1 MQLVKTTLKCI
12 TEVLMRQNPF
22 KILWLISA
30 FLTLTSS
37 GSPDYPVFAFILIL
51 LCQRVRTL
59 SPLVS
64 WNEFIP
70 KASGQLCEGTGHDAK
85 DQTLHPAAGVR
96 HAHYRHGS
104 DVQFT
109 IPYFDHLFDSF

>member
-1 MQLVKTTLKCI
+1 MVNI
-12 TEVLMRQNPF
+12 R
-22 KILWLISA
+22 ISDTYSGCSRD
-30 FLTLTSS
+30 FSS

-85 DQTLHPAAGVR
+85 DQTCILLPASAMLIIAMVLMSSLPFR
-96 HAHYRHGS
+96 
-104 DVQFT
+104 
-109 IPYFDHLFDSF
+109 I

>member
-1 MQLVKTTLKCI
+1 MVNI
-12 TEVLMRQNPF
+12 R
-22 KILWLISA
+22 ISDTYSGCSRD
-30 FLTLTSS
+30 FSS

-70 KASGQLCEGTGHDAK
+70 NASGQLCEGTGHDAK

-96 HAHYRHGS
+96 HAHYRHVS

>member
-1 MQLVKTTLKCI
+1 
-12 TEVLMRQNPF
+12 MRQNPF

-30 FLTLTSS
+30 FLTLTL
-37 GSPDYPVFAFILIL
+37 GAVGIFLPVVPTTPFLLL

-70 KASGQLCEGTGHDAK
+70 NASGQLCEGTGHDAK

-96 HAHYRHGS
+96 HAHYRHDS

>member
-1 MQLVKTTLKCI
+1 MVNI
-12 TEVLMRQNPF
+12 R
-22 KILWLISA
+22 ISDTYSGCSRD
-30 FLTLTSS
+30 FSS

-70 KASGQLCEGTGHDAK
+70 NASGQLCEGTGHDAK
-85 DQTLHPAAGVR
+85 DQTLHPAAGVSLPFR
-96 HAHYRHGS
+96 ILIIFLILFKYTYF
-104 DVQFT
+104 FT
-109 IPYFDHLFDSF
+109 KIRTVREEDS